1 MKKLIFFTF
10 LFVCLIS
17 YSSNV
22 VVGQAKTLGI
32 DETLN
37 IIRKFHP
44 VAKQADLLI
53 SLANASLQ
61 SSRGAF
67 DPAIYMRNERKT
79 FDGKNYYSYSNPEL
93 KIPTWFGID
102 LKAGF
107 ENNNGD
113 RMEPNFSL
121 GKSSYAGFSFPV
133 LKNLLLD
140 NRRAALQQGKIMV
153 NMSSQERLLVV
164 NDLLYD
170 AADAYW
176 AWVSA
181 HQSYRI
187 LSNTLQ
193 INTAR
198 FENTKQL
205 FIGGD
210 RAAIDT
216 TEALSQLQSIE
227 IMQLQ
232 SLLNLQKQRL
242 LLSNFLW
249 RESDTPFELTEDIIP
264 DSSWNHVFVQDYPL
278 PSLVDA
284 ILSASTNHPKL
295 LMINFKTDILEV
307 DRRMKFQGLLPT
319 FDINYNFLN
328 KGYGSKGFFETT
340 LFQNNYKYGFQFGL
354 PLLQRQSRGEYSA
367 AKIKLKSQQ
376 MESMQQRL
384 EIENKVKFSFN
395 ELLSLQQ
402 QVFIFDQNVKN
413 QKLLLGAEET
423 KFSIGESSLFLI
435 NSRENKLLESEQK
448 LAELKTKFFKS
459 ILSVQWSAGQLR

>member
-22 VVGQAKTLGI
+22 VVGQTKTLGI

-44 VAKQADLLI
+44 VGKQADLLI

-67 DPAIYMRNERKT
+67 DPAIYVRSDRKT

-107 ENNNGD
+107 ENNSGD

-205 FIGGD
+205 FIGGE

-284 ILSASTNHPKL
+284 ILSASINHPKL

>member
-284 ILSASTNHPKL
+284 ILSASINHPKL

-307 DRRMKFQGLLPT
+307 DRRLKFQGLLPT

-402 QVFIFDQNVKN
+402 QVFIFDKNVKN
-413 QKLLLGAEET
+413 QKLLLSAEET